1 MASITIERILAAA
14 PVTNRGQ
21 GTQLSAD
28 PKGTRIAYASG
39 KSIFVRSIDDPSDCR
54 EYTGHTHP
62 TTVAR
67 FAPSGFKIASGD
79 SAGILRIWEPESIDT
94 TRGEYP
100 IISGPL
106 LDIAW
111 DGDSRRIMAVG
122 NGRQKFGKAIMAD
135 SGNSVGEII
144 GHTKSVNAVSITTKR
159 PLRAV
164 TVGDD
169 RNVNFYH
176 GVPFEFKSVTNLHA
190 GFVLGAVYSPDGS
203 AFVTVGQDRRIQLYD
218 GVTGEPLRQI
228 GEGEHAGSIFGVS
241 WSQDGKKLATASA
254 DQTVKLWDVESGSV
268 IQTWKFGDGAGG
280 VRDHQVGV
288 VIPHGRTDGLIIS
301 INLAGELIYL
311 REGNSEPV
319 RVIQGHDKGITALIA
334 SSSDGNA
341 AAVLTGSFDGR
352 VCSWD
357 LETGAAT
364 VLDGQ
369 SHTNQIAQFAA
380 GSGKVYS
387 VGWDDTLRAIDEPA
401 KTFLGESTKLSGQ
414 PKGAASAG
422 HVVYVAGAAGV
433 AAYADGKL
441 LKETP
446 LDFSPEAIAA
456 CGSYVAVGGQ
466 QNTARIYTSDPSGG
480 LEFKESVSSPLGTIT
495 ALAFSKDGS
504 HLAAGTSVGKIL
516 VFKAGSWELVT
527 DRWSAHTARV
537 TCISWDDTGAY
548 AASGS
553 LDSNVFVW
561 CLEKKLQG
569 QRIKAPNAHLDG
581 VTGIAWIAG
590 GRVASSGKDA
600 TVKIWEVNLP

>member
-1 MASITIERILAAA
+1 MASIVNERILAAA

-28 PKGTRIAYASG
+28 SKGKRIAYASG
-39 KSIFVRSIDDPSDCR
+39 KSIFVRSIDDPSDCK

-62 TTVAR
+62 TTIAR

-79 SAGILRIWEPESIDT
+79 SAGILRIWEPESIET

-111 DGDSRRIMAVG
+111 DGDSQRIIAVG

-144 GHTKSVNAVSITTKR
+144 GHTKSINAVSITPKR

-176 GVPFEFKSVTNLHA
+176 GVPFEFKNATTLHS
-190 GFVLGAVYSPDGS
+190 GFVLSAVYSPDGS
-203 AFVTVGQDRRIQLYD
+203 TFVTVGQDKRIQLYD

-228 GEGEHAGSIFGVS
+228 GEGEHTGSIFGVS
-241 WSQDGKKLATASA
+241 WTQDGKKFATASA
-254 DQTVKLWDVESGSV
+254 DQTIKLWDVESGSV
-268 IQTWKFGDGAGG
+268 IQTWKFGDGVS

-301 INLAGELIYL
+301 INLAGELTYL
-311 REGNSEPV
+311 QEGKDEPV
-319 RVIQGHDKGITALIA
+319 RVIQGHDKGITALTGG
-334 SSSDGNA
+334 SDGSGA
-341 AAVLTGSFDGR
+341 TVVTGSFDGR

-357 LETGAAT
+357 LETGDAT

-369 SHTNQIAQFAA
+369 SHTNQIPQFATS
-380 GSGKVYS
+380 SGKIYS
-387 VGWDDTLRAIDEPA
+387 VGWDDTIRTIDDAA
-401 KTFLGESTKLSGQ
+401 KTFVGESAKLPSQ
-414 PKGAASAG
+414 PRGAASAG
-422 HVVYVAGAAGV
+422 DIVYVAGISGV
-433 AAYADGKL
+433 AAYSNGKL

-446 LDFSPEAIAA
+446 LDFTPDTIAA
-456 CGSYVAVGGQ
+456 HGSYVAIGGQ
-466 QNTARIYTSDPSGG
+466 GNTARIYTSDSNGN
-480 LEFKESVSSPLGTIT
+480 LEYKESVSSPLGTVT

-504 HLAAGTSVGKIL
+504 HLAVGTSVGKIL
-516 VFKAGSWELVT
+516 VFKVGTWELVT

-537 TCISWDDTGAY
+537 TCISWEETGAY

-553 LDSNVFVW
+553 LDSHIFVW
-561 CLEKKLQG
+561 CLEKRLQG

-581 VTGIAWIAG
+581 VTGITWIRG
-590 GRVASSGKDA
+590 GRLASSGKDA
-600 TVKIWEVNLP
+600 TVKLWEVNSLP

>member
-14 PVTNRGQ
+14 PVTTRGQ
-21 GTQLSAD
+21 ATLLSAD
-28 PKGTRIAYASG
+28 AKGTRIAYASG
-39 KSIFVRSIDDPSDCR
+39 KSIFVRSIDDPSNSK

-62 TTVAR
+62 TTIAR

-79 SAGILRIWEPESIDT
+79 SAGILRIWEPESIET

-111 DGDSRRIMAVG
+111 DGDSQRIIAVG

-144 GHTKSVNAVSITTKR
+144 GHTKSINAVSITPKR

-169 RNVNFYH
+169 GNVNFYH
-176 GVPFEFKSVTNLHA
+176 GVPFEFKRVTNLHT

-203 AFVTVGQDRRIQLYD
+203 IFVTIGQDRRIQLYD
-218 GVTGEPLRQI
+218 GVSGEPIKQI
-228 GEGEHAGSIFGVS
+228 GEGEHTGSIFGVS
-241 WSQDGKKLATASA
+241 WSQDGKKFATASA
-254 DQTVKLWDVESGSV
+254 DQSVKLWDVDSGSV
-268 IQTWKFGDGAGG
+268 IQTWKFGEGVS

-301 INLAGELIYL
+301 INLAGELTYL
-311 REGNSEPV
+311 QEGKNEPV
-319 RVIQGHDKGITALIA
+319 RIVQGHDKGITALVGT
-334 SSSDGNA
+334 SDGNG
-341 AAVLTGSFDGR
+341 VLTGSFDGR

-364 VLDGQ
+364 VVDGQ
-369 SHTNQIAQFAA
+369 SHTNQVTQFAA
-380 GSGKVYS
+380 NEGKVYS
-387 VGWDDTLRAIDEPA
+387 VGWDDTIKAIDESA
-401 KTFLGESTKLSGQ
+401 KTFLGESAKLPGQ

-422 HVVYVAGAAGV
+422 DVVYVATLAGV
-433 AAYADGKL
+433 AAYSNGKL

-446 LDFSPEAIAA
+446 LDFTPEAIAA
-456 CGSYVAVGGQ
+456 HGSYVAIGGQ
-466 QNTARIYTSDPSGG
+466 GSTAKIYTSDSSGN
-480 LEFKESVSSPLGTIT
+480 LEYKESVSSPLGTIT

-504 HLAAGTSVGKIL
+504 HLATGTSVGKIL
-516 VFKAGSWELVT
+516 VFKVGSWELVT

-537 TCISWDDTGAY
+537 TCISWDDSGSY

-553 LDSNVFVW
+553 LDSHIFIW
-561 CLEKKLQG
+561 CLEKRLQG

-581 VTGIAWIAG
+581 VTGITWIAG

-600 TVKIWEVNLP
+600 TVKIWEANNLP